1 MAGYFLFTENRTQIV
16 PYLPFLLLL
25 AMVTMLFG

>member
-1 MAGYFLFTENRTQIV
+1 MFTENRTQIV